1 MIMDDKSTL
10 LAAQRSSSNVQG
22 AATRPNKH
30 HQKKGAASLLLVALS
45 VFGPCE
51 HVHFKRSYPL
61 VFTSISN
68 QLWALRALLWGFDRT
83 PWSGLHFVTDHVLQ
97 PLIIPWETSECWKYE
112 STHAISNTYSLHD
125 TQLDTTSS
133 IANHY
138 LRHMDLSLN
147 HLSTIMYF
155 SLHLCADPNVCFV
168 LGETATQ
175 RHNEKKKVC
184 TGRSHGPN
192 EDVVCERTSG
202 VSIPHLFIAKPSETH
217 VVQPCPGN
225 GVMNTTC
232 RLS

>member
-10 LAAQRSSSNVQG
+10 VSSPTLKQQRAGSSNKTKQTPSKERRCKPSVG
-22 AATRPNKH
+22 CLVSVWTLRTRPFQEILPAGFHKY
-30 HQKKGAASLLLVALS
+30 Q
-45 VFGPCE
+45 
-51 HVHFKRSYPL
+51 Y
-61 VFTSISN
+61 

-175 RHNEKKKVC
+175 RHNEKKRSAQGGHTGPTKMLFVRGRPVC
-184 TGRSHGPN
+184 PFHTFSLPN
-192 EDVVCERTSG
+192 LR
-202 VSIPHLFIAKPSETH
+202 KPMSCSLARAT
-217 VVQPCPGN
+217 V
-225 GVMNTTC
+225 
-232 RLS
+232 